1 MNDISICGNTSNLD
15 GDQNKLCKQ
24 PSLHQE
30 AAAADVGEH
39 MVVAHPDSEG
49 TCPSETNNTE
59 LENIMMMPTPSPR
72 LKKKQRRE
80 QILQEHKQLG
90 KMVLAKVKN
99 NIDQDQSRVEDQ
111 KVRHLFLY
119 VIDVVNEVS

>member
-1 MNDISICGNTSNLD
+1 
-15 GDQNKLCKQ
+15 
-24 PSLHQE
+24 
-30 AAAADVGEH
+30 
-39 MVVAHPDSEG
+39 
-49 TCPSETNNTE
+49 
-59 LENIMMMPTPSPR
+59 MMMPTPSPR